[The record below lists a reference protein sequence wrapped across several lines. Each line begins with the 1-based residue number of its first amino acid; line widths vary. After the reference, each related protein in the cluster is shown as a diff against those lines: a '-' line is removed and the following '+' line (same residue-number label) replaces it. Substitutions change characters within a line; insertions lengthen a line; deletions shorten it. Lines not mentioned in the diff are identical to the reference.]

1 MVIDEWWKSEK
12 KERESFYGDAI
23 DEPYLKYGK
32 NYFESF
38 ILISNKE
45 PLDDDSLILAFGE
58 FLKIFRNMERN
69 VSDKTFKQDSYLKN
83 IKKT

>member
-1 MVIDEWWKSEK
+1 MVIEEWWKSEK
-12 KERESFYGDAI
+12 KERKFLWDAI

-58 FLKIFRNMERN
+58 F
-69 VSDKTFKQDSYLKN
+69 
-83 IKKT
+83 